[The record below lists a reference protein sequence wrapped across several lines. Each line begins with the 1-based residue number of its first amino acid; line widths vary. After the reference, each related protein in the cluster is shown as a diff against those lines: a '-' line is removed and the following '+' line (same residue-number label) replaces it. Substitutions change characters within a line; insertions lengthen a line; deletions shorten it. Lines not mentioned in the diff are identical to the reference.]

1 MPEGL
6 INVNGENVQA
16 LEIIF
21 LMTAITLLPTL
32 VVMMTSF
39 TRFIIS
45 FSFLRNAMGTQQT
58 PPNLVLIGLALFL
71 TFFTMS
77 PTITRIQEE
86 AYEPYAAEE
95 IDQEEFFRR
104 ASIPLADFMARN
116 TTMNTL
122 EMFCDM
128 AHVDMPEEVNT
139 QTVVETLPLR
149 IIVPAFVTCELR
161 RAFTIGLLLYIPF
174 MLVDI
179 VVSCTLMSMGMVM
192 LPPAMISLP
201 FKLLLFVQLFT
212 DSFIGMQLQC
222 VRNFFRQLF

>member
-21 LMTAITLLPTL
+21 LMTAITLLPSL

-139 QTVVETLPLR
+139 QTVVETIPLR
-149 IIVPAFVTCELR
+149 IIVPAFVTCELS

-174 MLVDI
+174 MLIDI
-179 VVSCTLMSMGMVM
+179 VVSCTLMSMGMIM
-192 LPPAMISLP
+192 LPPAMISTP
-201 FKLLLFVQLFT
+201 FKLLLFVSVNGWSLMF
-212 DSFIGMQLQC
+212 SSLIRG
-222 VRNFFRQLF
+222 VH